1 MVTSS
6 QINLGSGYIMAVEDS
21 MVQAK
26 RLQYFFNENNITNVF
41 YTNAI
46 DAYAAALERSPV
58 LILSDIVM
66 PGMDGYEFCSKL
78 KAHPILKDI
87 PVILLTSLRDPLDII
102 KGLQAGADNF
112 ITKPYNDQY
121 LLSQIH
127 YLLTNNEIGKSGSAE
142 NVIVI
147 MFRGKKYTI
156 NSAKKQILDLLLSV
170 YEAAV
175 QRNDE
180 LISTQ
185 AKLEAS
191 NENLIEANHELEAFS
206 FTVSHD
212 LRNPLN
218 VVSGYSQILE
228 KDYSFCLDP
237 EAVQFLQRIQKA
249 TISMAK
255 LIEDLLNFSRSG
267 RTELQSK
274 RIDLSEMARN
284 VVSDIESQYPE
295 HKAKFF
301 IQEGLAAE
309 ADANLMHVVIDNLFS
324 NAYKYSGKVENP
336 EIKFG
341 KFVANPG
348 NCFFIKDNGAGFD
361 MSKADKLFDPFH
373 RQHTNSE
380 FQGTGVGLATVRRII
395 ERHGGRV
402 WAESEPEKG
411 ATFYFSLPIVK

>member
-175 QRNDE
+175 QRNDG
-180 LISTQ
+180 Q
-185 AKLEAS
+185 
-191 NENLIEANHELEAFS
+191 
-206 FTVSHD
+206 
-212 LRNPLN
+212 LRPL
-218 VVSGYSQILE
+218 
-228 KDYSFCLDP
+228 
-237 EAVQFLQRIQKA
+237 
-249 TISMAK
+249 
-255 LIEDLLNFSRSG
+255 
-267 RTELQSK
+267 
-274 RIDLSEMARN
+274 
-284 VVSDIESQYPE
+284 
-295 HKAKFF
+295 
-301 IQEGLAAE
+301 
-309 ADANLMHVVIDNLFS
+309 
-324 NAYKYSGKVENP
+324 
-336 EIKFG
+336 
-341 KFVANPG
+341 
-348 NCFFIKDNGAGFD
+348 
-361 MSKADKLFDPFH
+361 
-373 RQHTNSE
+373 
-380 FQGTGVGLATVRRII
+380 
-395 ERHGGRV
+395 
-402 WAESEPEKG
+402 
-411 ATFYFSLPIVK
+411 